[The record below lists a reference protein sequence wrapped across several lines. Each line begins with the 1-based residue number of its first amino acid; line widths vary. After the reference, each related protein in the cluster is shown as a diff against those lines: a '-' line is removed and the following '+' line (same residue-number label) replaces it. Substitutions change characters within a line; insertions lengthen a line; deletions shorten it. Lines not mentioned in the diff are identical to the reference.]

1 MITAE
6 RLHRWRFAGR
16 ASRAV
21 YEDEYAWSALPSQEL
36 KCAGCIIIIVDVSM
50 HVAHYAVMSKLQSY
64 LEAQNMTQ
72 QAFAAKIAVD
82 QSVVSRLARG
92 LMKPRLRLAVSIE
105 RATNGYVPVGAWVDE
120 ANPTPPSK
128 SAAG

>member
-1 MITAE
+1 M
-6 RLHRWRFAGR
+6 R
-16 ASRAV
+16 V
-21 YEDEYAWSALPSQEL
+21 
-36 KCAGCIIIIVDVSM
+36 V
-50 HVAHYAVMSKLQSY
+50 HYAVMSKLQSY

-105 RATNGYVPVGAWVDE
+105 KATNGYVQVGAWIDE
-120 ANPTPPSK
+120 DNPPSK
-128 SAAG
+128 IAAG